1 MGITGYNE
9 GIMNIFSYQ
18 YGTVFTGR
26 QIKEFLKEWESKGH
40 SMYRLRQYER
50 CVDDEFYEL
59 VELPG
64 TGVGDKYKGF
74 VRLK

>member
-1 MGITGYNE
+1 
-9 GIMNIFSYQ
+9 MNIFSYQ

-26 QIKEFLKEWESKGH
+26 QIKEFLKEWESKGR

-50 CVDDEFYEL
+50 CVDDELYEF

-64 TGVGDKYKGF
+64 TSVGEKYKGF
-74 VRLK
+74 IRVK